1 MGMQLQRSAALLL
14 LCNASTEQQG
24 SSRGRALVG
33 NAAKLLQHQVHEGG
47 AKRMLFSQACK

>member
-33 NAAKLLQHQVHEGG
+33 NAAKVLQHQVHEGG